1 VPAKVSVKTKVL
13 TYTVMNFSTFFFSAT
28 AAIEGQMSLQ
38 RGLIIYVAS
47 AASINLFFWYV
58 FRANDRAAAKAAL
71 DAVDRA
77 RKTVPAVSLA
87 EGRIK
92 SQGDGGA
99 VSAKFSFNYKALCY
113 VVANLSAPVF
123 VAVVAIQGSLSI
135 QTGLI
140 IYVVSAAWINFLFWF
155 LFRIRDKADRKAA
168 GQVE

>member
-1 VPAKVSVKTKVL
+1 
-13 TYTVMNFSTFFFSAT
+13 M
-28 AAIEGQMSLQ
+28 
-38 RGLIIYVAS
+38 
-47 AASINLFFWYV
+47 
-58 FRANDRAAAKAAL
+58 
-71 DAVDRA
+71 
-77 RKTVPAVSLA
+77 
-87 EGRIK
+87 
-92 SQGDGGA
+92 
-99 VSAKFSFNYKALCY
+99 SAKFSFNYKALCY